1 MIQPNE
7 PVIAA
12 LRQDIIEIR
21 QSVEELRK
29 SLDSL
34 NSSIQ
39 TAFEGMA
46 KGTGMTLR
54 FLDARV
60 DDMEKRVEALEMGS
74 LGLSVAIVE

>member
-7 PVIAA
+7 PTILA
-12 LRQDIIEIR
+12 LRADIVDLKKTIK
-21 QSVEELRK
+21 ELRDD
-29 SLDSL
+29 LDSL

-46 KGTGMTLR
+46 KGTGTTLR

-60 DDMEKRVEALEMGS
+60 DDLETRLLPLEDATVHTG
-74 LGLSVAIVE
+74 GK